1 MTTHGGDRGSER
13 PCRDTRNPGSR
24 SPGARSLDDLL
35 AGAVVPAG
43 VHDPET
49 VAAARRRVEREVAES
64 LWREALHRDS
74 YAHLVLSES
83 PRVRPGGPTP
93 PAGDPADEPAV
104 RLPVAL
110 LRQAARDLSALCELV
125 VRDSRAAR
133 DIAGLVNSRRIEPD
147 GALVFAC
154 LLHLAGRVDGAQFWW
169 QFGAGA
175 GKSTPALCLYLLH
188 LQRGEMRDAEHWA
201 CQAAELE
208 VLEAREAPAPVA
220 GRCPSAGTGTGAA
233 AGASRAGEPVRRG
246 VGRPR
251 GRTFYAREP
260 CHRPLYERGFATVE
274 SMLLRTRAGLHTR
287 GAAPDAV
294 GGAAGA
300 RPAVAAAIEG
310 LTGVHERYDRDFGH
324 VPRPDPGLA
333 RRLAVDSPSPAGC

>member
-1 MTTHGGDRGSER
+1 MTTHGGDRDTER
-13 PCRDTRNPGSR
+13 RSRGARSPGTGNPGTRNPGTR
-24 SPGARSLDDLL
+24 NLDDLL
-35 AGAVVPAG
+35 AGALVPAG
-43 VHDPET
+43 VHDPEA

-83 PRVRPGGPTP
+83 PRTRSGCPVP
-93 PAGDPADEPAV
+93 PADATQDDPAA

-147 GALVFAC
+147 GSLVFAC

-175 GKSTPALCLYLLH
+175 GKSTSALCLYLLH

-201 CQAAELE
+201 CQAADLE
-208 VLEAREAPAPVA
+208 VLEAREAPISPT
-220 GRCPSAGTGTGAA
+220 GRCASAGT
-233 AGASRAGEPVRRG
+233 GASRAGEPARRG
-246 VGRPR
+246 AGRPR

-287 GAAPDAV
+287 GAAPDPV
-294 GGAAGA
+294 GGTAGA

-333 RRLAVDSPSPAGC
+333 RRLAVGSPSPAGC